1 MEMQDDEALLDE
13 VLAADH
19 DDDDV
24 DDDDDSEG
32 LNASDVAQ
40 ATDEEDR
47 TAAPNS
53 VRQRRSK
60 Q

>member
-1 MEMQDDEALLDE
+1 MLFRS
-13 VLAADH
+13 LAADQD

-47 TAAPNS
+47 AAPNS